1 MTDADKASTDQ
12 ATSDA
17 AGTARSPHDELAE
30 RLVTARLGGSQKQRD
45 KQVAAGKMLVR
56 DRLELLFDDGWSFED
71 GLLARY
77 DEGLPGDAVVTCVGK
92 VDGRDVCV
100 IANDYTVKAGTW
112 GKRTFEK
119 ITRAQELADSTGM
132 ALVYLFDSA
141 GARIDEQF
149 ESYAGRRAWGNIFYN
164 QVQYSG
170 RVPQVCALFGPSPA
184 GSAYVPALC
193 DLTIMVRGHATAYLG
208 SPRLAQMVTG
218 EDVTLEEMG
227 GAEMHCRVS
236 GLGDVLVEDDQEA
249 LAAIRVWLSYLPQ
262 NWQQEPPAVPGV
274 PPAEGRTV
282 KEIVPERESE
292 IFDMVELIDAIVDE
306 DSFFPYKELF
316 AAELVT
322 GFARLDGKPV
332 GIVANQPTHLGGV
345 LFPDSS
351 DKAARFIWICNA
363 FNIPLLFLVDIAGYM
378 IGSAVERQGII
389 RHGAKMLFAVA
400 DSRVPRIT
408 VLVRKAYGGGYLA
421 MSGAPMQPDAVIA
434 LPTAKPALMGP
445 DAAVNGIHFNRIQ
458 AIEDPAERAAFIK
471 EKQDEYAAGIDV
483 FKIANE
489 NAVEAVVPAHELRD
503 ELVARFEIY
512 RRRPRSGPVRR
523 VGVTPV

>member
-1 MTDADKASTDQ
+1 MTDT
-12 ATSDA
+12 TTTP
-17 AGTARSPHDELAE
+17 GLPRSPHDELAE
-30 RLVTARLGGSQKQRD
+30 RLVKARLGGSEKQRAKQRD
-45 KQVAAGKMLVR
+45 AGKMLVR
-56 DRLELLFDDGWSFED
+56 DRLEMLFDDGWDFED

-119 ITRAQELADSTGM
+119 ITHTQELADAIG
-132 ALVYLFDSA
+132 APLVYLFDSA

-164 QVQYSG
+164 QVQFSG
-170 RVPQVCALFGPSPA
+170 RIPQVCALFGPSPA

-193 DLTIMVRGHATAYLG
+193 DLTVMVRGHATAYLG

-227 GAEMHCRVS
+227 GADMHCRVS
-236 GLGDVLVEDDQEA
+236 GLGDVLVDDDEEA

-262 NWQQEPPAVPGV
+262 NWEQEPPAA
-274 PPAEGRTV
+274 PAAGPAPGRTV
-282 KEIVPERESE
+282 REIVPERESE
-292 IFDMVELIDAIVDE
+292 IFDMVEFINAVVDE

-316 AAELVT
+316 APELVT

-363 FNIPLLFLVDIAGYM
+363 FNIPLMFLVDIAGFM
-378 IGSAVERQGII
+378 IGSEVERQGII
-389 RHGAKMLFAVA
+389 RHGAKMLYAVA

-445 DAAVNGIHFNRIQ
+445 NAAVNGIHYNRIQ
-458 AIEDPAERAAFIK
+458 SIQDPTERSAFIK
-471 EKQDEYAAGIDV
+471 EKEDEYAAGIDV

-489 NAVEAVVPAHELRD
+489 NAVEAVVEAHSLRD
-503 ELVARFEIY
+503 ELINRFALY
-512 RRRPRSGPVRR
+512 RRRPRTGLARR